1 MKSFQPQFVHIRPT
15 LVTTIVTIVTT
26 TLNAT
31 MMEETAVIM
40 AMMTGTN
47 TVLLVN
53 ARILQVKN
61 LYM

>member
-1 MKSFQPQFVHIRPT
+1 
-15 LVTTIVTIVTT
+15 
-26 TLNAT
+26 